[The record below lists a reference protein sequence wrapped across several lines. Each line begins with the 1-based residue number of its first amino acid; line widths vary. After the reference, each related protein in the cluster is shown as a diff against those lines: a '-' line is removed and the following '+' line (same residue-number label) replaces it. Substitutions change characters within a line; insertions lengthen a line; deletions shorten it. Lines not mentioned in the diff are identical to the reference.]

1 MEFDKH
7 IPIYEQLVVYF
18 KQSIASGK
26 YLKGAALP
34 SRRSVA
40 AQFKINPNT
49 VQRAFKVLEEEGIIE
64 TKSNIQSTV
73 TENQAILDDIR
84 QDFIHTAIET
94 MYETLK
100 PLNLTKAQLLGQ
112 IKKVLDQYMKE
123 DDHV

>member
-26 YLKGAALP
+26 YLKGEALP

-49 VQRAFKVLEEEGIIE
+49 VQRAFKALEEEGIIE

-84 QDFIHTAIET
+84 HDFIHTAIES
-94 MYETLK
+94 MYDTLK
-100 PLNLTKAQLLGQ
+100 PLNLTKDQLLGQ
-112 IKKVLDQYMKE
+112 INLVLDQYMKE